1 MEMVL
6 RIFIPMPKV
15 QPLPIKTS
23 HLKWYKAIWVWM
35 TEPRRWELL
44 EDYVIE
50 IPGYGKIMVPAGFIF
65 DGASIPRIFWTFLS
79 PTGLLFIPGLFHDYG
94 YKYNTLITILL
105 NRPDDELSFSRNYS
119 RKFWDDMFLYIAN
132 HINGMAPINR
142 TAWAAVRA
150 GAWNVWRKYRKGSK
164 TETR

>member
-6 RIFIPMPKV
+6 PIFMPMPKV
-15 QPLPIKTS
+15 QPLPIKTL

-35 TEPRRWELL
+35 TQPRRWKLL

-50 IPGYGKIMVPAGFIF
+50 IPGYGFIMVPAGFIF
-65 DGASIPRIFWTFLS
+65 DGASIPRMFWTFLS
-79 PTGLLFIPGLFHDYG
+79 PTGLLFIPGIFHDYG
-94 YKYNTLITILL
+94 YKYNKL
-105 NRPDDELSFSRNYS
+105 FSWVGTGYMANSGYS
-119 RKFWDDMFLYIAN
+119 RKFWDDMFLHIAN
-132 HINGMAPINR
+132 HINGMAPVNK

-150 GAWNVWRKYRKGSK
+150 GAWNVWRKYRNGST

>member
-1 MEMVL
+1 ME
-6 RIFIPMPKV
+6 MPKV
-15 QPLPIKTS
+15 RPLPIKTL
-23 HLKWYKAIWVWM
+23 HLPWYKATWVWV
-35 TEPRRWELL
+35 TAPRQWELL
-44 EDYVIE
+44 EDYSIE
-50 IPGYGKIMVPAGFIF
+50 LPGIGRIMVPAGFIF

-94 YKYNTLITILL
+94 YKYNKITWS
-105 NRPDDELSFSRNYS
+105 NGLSSIGYS
-119 RKFWDDMFLYIAN
+119 RKFWDGLFLRIAN
-132 HINGMAPINR
+132 HVNGMAPINR